1 MMHTFN
7 ICYEAEQQKIWFK
20 ITIQEEANK
29 NRFHWTIT
37 SCLLWNQSD
46 IKTQNHMP
54 LLLLP
59 PKYAYKSEVRK
70 WNLISQ
76 HSQKQTFK
84 LKNSRMAMLKFW
96 KKSMWIKV
104 FIRGQKHV
112 TINVTK
118 RKMKHFQKSHV
129 HEPSLKTTSERIS

>member
-1 MMHTFN
+1 MKLSN
-7 ICYEAEQQKIWFK
+7 KKIWFK

-29 NRFHWTIT
+29 NKFHWTIT
-37 SCLLWNQSD
+37 LCLLWKQSN
-46 IKTQNHMP
+46 IKTQDYMP

-59 PKYAYKSEVRK
+59 PKYAYISEVRK

-84 LKNSRMAMLKFW
+84 LKNSRTALLKSW

-104 FIRGQKHV
+104 FIRGQKPV
-112 TINVTK
+112 TINDTK
-118 RKMKHFQKSHV
+118 KKMKHFQKSHV
-129 HEPSLKTTSERIS
+129 HEPFLKTTSERIS